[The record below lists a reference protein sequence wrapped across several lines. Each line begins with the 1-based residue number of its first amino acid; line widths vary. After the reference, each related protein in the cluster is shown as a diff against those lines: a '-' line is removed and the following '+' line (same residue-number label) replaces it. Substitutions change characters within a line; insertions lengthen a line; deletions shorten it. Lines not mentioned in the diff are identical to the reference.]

1 MCSGRSGCDLNP
13 LRRHVVGPREDQGD
27 WKTGQQKYDHKPQRP
42 VWQFPS
48 RKNRRTNLNDKPCG
62 NDVSGGDAIDFST
75 LQLLEETAHDG
86 R

>member
-1 MCSGRSGCDLNP
+1 MGLPFKNAG
-13 LRRHVVGPREDQGD
+13 
-27 WKTGQQKYDHKPQRP
+27 KPDKQASNHIAP
-42 VWQFPS
+42 
-48 RKNRRTNLNDKPCG
+48 KAHLNDKPCG